1 MALTHRTFEFY
12 VGDTWTMNASLHD
25 RDGNPLDLTDAVVI
39 WRLRDDISNAIV
51 ATATID
57 EGIALVDAVNG
68 AIVITLAASATA
80 LLPAGNYLDEIRII
94 IGDLTETQAIGPIVA
109 KVVNAVQPPTVP
121 DLAAELEALKSARR
135 SGVLS
140 VRFADREVTYRSDRE
155 LQQQI
160 AALQGQLGIQGPR
173 LAVVRS
179 SKGY

>member
-1 MALTHRTFEFY
+1 MALTHRTFEFF

-25 RDGNPLDLTDAVVI
+25 RDGKPLDLTDATVI
-39 WRLRDDISNAIV
+39 WRLRDDIANAVV

-57 EGIALVDAVNG
+57 DGIGIVDAVNG
-68 AIVITLAASATA
+68 AIVITLASSATS
-80 LLPAGNYLDEIRII
+80 LLPPGNYLDEIRVI
-94 IGDLTETQAIGPIVA
+94 IGDVTDTQAIGPIVA
-109 KVVNAVQPPTVP
+109 KVVTAVPSPTGP
-121 DLAAELEALKSARR
+121 DLLAELEALKGARR
-135 SGVLS
+135 SGVLK
-140 VRFADREVTYRSDRE
+140 VRFADREVEYRSDRE